1 MGEKR
6 PRNSGDLSVG
16 GSAKKFR
23 IGPPLLD
30 LPPMDVVVMSEL
42 LDHSSG
48 EQFVEVGFG
57 KYCVM
62 GTAELRRSLE
72 LAAGEARLLVS
83 AGLTA
88 SPAQRE
94 QCLL

>member
-1 MGEKR
+1 M
-6 PRNSGDLSVG
+6 SVG

-23 IGPPLLD
+23 IGPPLLA
-30 LPPMDVVVMSEL
+30 LPPMDVVAMSEL

-62 GTAELRRSLE
+62 STAELRR
-72 LAAGEARLLVS
+72 
-83 AGLTA
+83 
-88 SPAQRE
+88 
-94 QCLL
+94 

>member
-1 MGEKR
+1 M
-6 PRNSGDLSVG
+6 VG

-23 IGPPLLD
+23 IGPPLLA
-30 LPPMDVVVMSEL
+30 LPPMDVVAMSEL

-62 GTAELRRSLE
+62 STAELRR
-72 LAAGEARLLVS
+72 
-83 AGLTA
+83 
-88 SPAQRE
+88 
-94 QCLL
+94 